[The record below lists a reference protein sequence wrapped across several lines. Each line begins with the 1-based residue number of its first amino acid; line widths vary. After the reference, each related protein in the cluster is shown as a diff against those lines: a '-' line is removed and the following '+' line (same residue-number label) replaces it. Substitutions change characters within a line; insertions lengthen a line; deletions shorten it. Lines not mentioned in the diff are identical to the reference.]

1 MFYGVPCNF
10 RHGLINLYLNCVCM
24 CASVSV
30 RFCGYM
36 RLCLSLRV
44 CVYASVCRI
53 GGGGGGITGVSVL
66 IAVRLCGSACGCLCL
81 YVHVSVCAA
90 CNLPTDVDACDC
102 TRGLYMQ
109 TP

>member
-1 MFYGVPCNF
+1 MQ
-10 RHGLINLYLNCVCM
+10 
-24 CASVSV
+24 
-30 RFCGYM
+30 
-36 RLCLSLRV
+36 V
-44 CVYASVCRI
+44 CVESGV
-53 GGGGGGITGVSVL
+53 GGGGITGVSVL